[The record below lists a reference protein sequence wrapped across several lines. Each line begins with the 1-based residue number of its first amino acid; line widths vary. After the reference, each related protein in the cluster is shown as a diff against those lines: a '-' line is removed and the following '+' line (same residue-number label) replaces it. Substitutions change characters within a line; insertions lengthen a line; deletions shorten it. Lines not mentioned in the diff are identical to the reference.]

1 MENNNETQSV
11 DSQESI
17 ETVNQQTNAEQSPIQ
32 TEQDFVAQR
41 ERQAFDIY
49 VKNQGIEIPKNFKD
63 ANAWFDSLKNA
74 QKEYTKTRQ
83 ELSELKKTYE
93 KNGTTNPNYVE
104 ETENNSEEV
113 VVEETKPVSKIPE
126 ELRIPDISKQKEETK
141 QPQEQSKTI
150 SEDDWSKWT
159 MEVAISNDLS
169 EETKLEI
176 KAKTGFT
183 DKMIG
188 DYLEG
193 QKARSREA
201 YGKAA
206 EVIGGKDRLATIFEW
221 AGKNLTTQQQAE
233 VNATLASPSWEVA
246 LLGLE
251 AKYNKAMGQKPKAKE
266 MSSSTN
272 KQIPNTNTKQPVQPY
287 KSRREFYAE
296 RGSQKYMS
304 DPNFRT
310 YVEQRVLLSDITNL
324 PN

>member
-1 MENNNETQSV
+1 MENTNETQGI
-11 DSQESI
+11 DSQESV
-17 ETVNQQTNAEQSPIQ
+17 ETVNQTTNAEQSPIQ
-32 TEQDFVAQR
+32 SEQDFVTQK
-41 ERQAFDIY
+41 EKQAFDIY

-63 ANAWFDSLKNA
+63 ASAWFDSLKNA

-93 KNGTTNPNYVE
+93 KNGTVNPNYVE
-104 ETENNSEEV
+104 ETENNSEEP
-113 VVEETKPVSKIPE
+113 VVEETKSVSKIPE
-126 ELRIPDISKQKEETK
+126 ELRIPDIKKQEETK

-169 EETKLEI
+169 EETKVEI
-176 KAKTGFT
+176 KSKTGFT
-183 DKMIG
+183 DKMIN

-201 YGKAA
+201 YTKAA
-206 EVIGGKDRLATIFEW
+206 DVVGGKDKLATIFEW
-221 AGKNLTTQQQAE
+221 AGKNLSTQQQAE

-251 AKYNKAMGQKPKAKE
+251 AKYNKAVGNKPNAKE
-266 MSSSTN
+266 MSKSTN

-287 KSRREFYAE
+287 KSKREFYAE

-304 DPNFRT
+304 DANFRT